1 VSYQVDV
8 PPPVRKEIA
17 SLPGY
22 VRAEVRQL
30 IRELQQEPTPLR
42 AKELREKSNIYRIW
56 LATKWRVAYQVDE
69 ESQRVLLLRVR
80 LKKFM
85 DYESL

>member
-1 VSYQVDV
+1 
-8 PPPVRKEIA
+8 
-17 SLPGY
+17 
-22 VRAEVRQL
+22 
-30 IRELQQEPTPLR
+30 LQQEPTPPR